1 MNTAQKIAKESI
13 ISFSGIFYG
22 SINRYLY
29 SALLARWVGPE
40 YLGIYSMANAI
51 MLISEVLSKM
61 GMETGVMRFVSRL
74 DPERDNDKISE
85 IIASAIKMCALFSLF
100 FMIVLISCSSYIV
113 SNILS
118 EKSLMVSVLIVFA
131 ISIPFNA
138 STLVAAAA
146 TQGYKKLKY
155 KSIVTQFINP
165 TILLFSMII
174 CYWFFSAESA
184 LMFPMLITGIVGC
197 IAMFQPL
204 KYLSGIRRQQIIK
217 TKFNYDLLKFS
228 YPFMFVI
235 ILQTFMHWM
244 DILMLGY
251 FTNAST
257 VGLYHPAARTAGLL
271 QALLM
276 SFISIY
282 APMISQFHSEKNILK
297 MNQTYKMVSRWLL
310 VFSIPISIMFI
321 LFPENILSLFGK
333 EYISSSNVL
342 IILTIAT
349 LLQAIFGAASP
360 TLGMSG
366 FTRLILIN
374 TSIAF
379 ILNLGLNY
387 TLIPLYGINGAA
399 YATLITLTIIGCIR
413 VAQVRIFLKM
423 NLFSFK
429 MLKPLTAGAVTY
441 FITANLKPI
450 LENYNFVVELL
461 IAVPCSLLIYG
472 LLIWLMRLD
481 EEDKSF
487 ISSFG
492 IIKDGLKRNK

>member
-165 TILLFSMII
+165 TILLVSMII

-399 YATLITLTIIGCIR
+399 YATLITLTTIGCIR

>member
-165 TILLFSMII
+165 TILLVSMII

-481 EEDKSF
+481 KEDKSF

>member
-74 DPERDNDKISE
+74 DPDKDNDKISE
-85 IIASAIKMCALFSLF
+85 IIASAIKMCAFFSLF
-100 FMIVLISCSSYIV
+100 FMIMLISCSSYIV
-113 SNILS
+113 FNILS
-118 EKSLMVSVLIVFA
+118 EQSLMVSVLIVFA

-165 TILLFSMII
+165 TILLVSMII
-174 CYWFFSAESA
+174 CYWFFSPESA

-204 KYLSGIRRQQIIK
+204 KYLSGIRPQQIIK
-217 TKFNYDLLKFS
+217 TKFNYDLLNFS

-271 QALLM
+271 QALLI

-333 EYISSSNVL
+333 EYISSANVL
-342 IILTIAT
+342 IILTIST

-366 FTRLILIN
+366 FTRLVLIN
-374 TSIAF
+374 TCVAF

-399 YATLITLTIIGCIR
+399 YATLITLTIVGFIR
-413 VAQVRIFLKM
+413 ATQVRIFLKM
-423 NLFSFK
+423 NLFSIK
-429 MLKPLTAGAVTY
+429 MLKPLAAGVATY
-441 FITANLKPI
+441 FFTINLKHV
-450 LENYNFVVELL
+450 LENYSFFAELM
-461 IAVPCSLLIYG
+461 IALPCSMLIYG
-472 LLIWLMRLD
+472 ILIWLMRLD

-492 IIKDGLKRNK
+492 IIKKGLKRNK

>member
-74 DPERDNDKISE
+74 DPDKDNDKISE
-85 IIASAIKMCALFSLF
+85 IIASAIKMCAFFSLF
-100 FMIVLISCSSYIV
+100 FTIMLISCSSYIV

-118 EKSLMVSVLIVFA
+118 EQSLMVSVLIVFA

-165 TILLFSMII
+165 TILLVSMII
-174 CYWFFSAESA
+174 CYWFFSPESA

-204 KYLSGIRRQQIIK
+204 KYLSGIKPQQIIR
-217 TKFNYDLLKFS
+217 TKFNYDLLNFS

-271 QALLM
+271 QALLI

-297 MNQTYKMVSRWLL
+297 MNQTYKMV
-310 VFSIPISIMFI
+310 
-321 LFPENILSLFGK
+321 
-333 EYISSSNVL
+333 
-342 IILTIAT
+342 
-349 LLQAIFGAASP
+349 
-360 TLGMSG
+360 
-366 FTRLILIN
+366 
-374 TSIAF
+374 
-379 ILNLGLNY
+379 
-387 TLIPLYGINGAA
+387 
-399 YATLITLTIIGCIR
+399 
-413 VAQVRIFLKM
+413 
-423 NLFSFK
+423 
-429 MLKPLTAGAVTY
+429 
-441 FITANLKPI
+441 
-450 LENYNFVVELL
+450 
-461 IAVPCSLLIYG
+461 
-472 LLIWLMRLD
+472 
-481 EEDKSF
+481 
-487 ISSFG
+487 
-492 IIKDGLKRNK
+492 

>member
-131 ISIPFNA
+131 ISMPFNA

-165 TILLFSMII
+165 TILLVSMII

-472 LLIWLMRLD
+472 LLIWIMRLD

>member
-1 MNTAQKIAKESI
+1 
-13 ISFSGIFYG
+13 
-22 SINRYLY
+22 
-29 SALLARWVGPE
+29 
-40 YLGIYSMANAI
+40 
-51 MLISEVLSKM
+51 
-61 GMETGVMRFVSRL
+61 
-74 DPERDNDKISE
+74 
-85 IIASAIKMCALFSLF
+85 
-100 FMIVLISCSSYIV
+100 
-113 SNILS
+113 
-118 EKSLMVSVLIVFA
+118 VLIVFA

-165 TILLFSMII
+165 TILLVSMII
-174 CYWFFSAESA
+174 CYWFFSPESA

-204 KYLSGIRRQQIIK
+204 KYLSGIKPQQIIK
-217 TKFNYDLLKFS
+217 TKFNYDLLNFS

-271 QALLM
+271 QALLI

-333 EYISSSNVL
+333 EYISSANVL
-342 IILTIAT
+342 IILTIST

-366 FTRLILIN
+366 FTRLVLIN
-374 TSIAF
+374 TCVAF

-399 YATLITLTIIGCIR
+399 YATLITLTIVGFIR
-413 VAQVRIFLKM
+413 ATQVRIFLKM
-423 NLFSFK
+423 NLFSIK
-429 MLKPLTAGAVTY
+429 MLKPLAAGVATY
-441 FITANLKPI
+441 FFTINLKHV
-450 LENYNFVVELL
+450 LENYSFFAELI
-461 IAVPCSLLIYG
+461 IALPCSMLIYG
-472 LLIWLMRLD
+472 ILIWLMRLD

-492 IIKDGLKRNK
+492 IIKKGLKRNK

>member
-165 TILLFSMII
+165 TILLVSMII

>member
-1 MNTAQKIAKESI
+1 
-13 ISFSGIFYG
+13 
-22 SINRYLY
+22 
-29 SALLARWVGPE
+29 
-40 YLGIYSMANAI
+40 
-51 MLISEVLSKM
+51 
-61 GMETGVMRFVSRL
+61 
-74 DPERDNDKISE
+74 
-85 IIASAIKMCALFSLF
+85 
-100 FMIVLISCSSYIV
+100 
-113 SNILS
+113 
-118 EKSLMVSVLIVFA
+118 MVSVLIVFA

-165 TILLFSMII
+165 TILLVSMII
-174 CYWFFSAESA
+174 CYWFFSPESA

-204 KYLSGIRRQQIIK
+204 KYLSGIRPQQIIK
-217 TKFNYDLLKFS
+217 TKFNYDLLNFS

-271 QALLM
+271 QALLI

-333 EYISSSNVL
+333 EYISSANVL
-342 IILTIAT
+342 IILTIST

-366 FTRLILIN
+366 FTRLVLIN
-374 TSIAF
+374 TCVAF

-399 YATLITLTIIGCIR
+399 YATLITLTIVGFIR
-413 VAQVRIFLKM
+413 ATQVRIFLKM
-423 NLFSFK
+423 NLFSIK
-429 MLKPLTAGAVTY
+429 MLKPLAAGVATY
-441 FITANLKPI
+441 FFTINLKHV
-450 LENYNFVVELL
+450 LENYSFFAELM
-461 IAVPCSLLIYG
+461 IALPCSMLIYG
-472 LLIWLMRLD
+472 ILIWLMRLD

-492 IIKDGLKRNK
+492 IIKKGLKRNK

>member
-74 DPERDNDKISE
+74 DPEKDNDKISE

-100 FMIVLISCSSYIV
+100 FMIMLISCSSYIV

-118 EKSLMVSVLIVFA
+118 EQSLMVSVLIVFA

-165 TILLFSMII
+165 TILLVSMII

-374 TSIAF
+374 TCIAF

-441 FITANLKPI
+441 FITTNLKPI

>member
-74 DPERDNDKISE
+74 DPEKDNDKISE

-165 TILLFSMII
+165 TILLVSMII
-174 CYWFFSAESA
+174 CYWLFSAESA

-399 YATLITLTIIGCIR
+399 YATLITLTTIGCIR

>member
-74 DPERDNDKISE
+74 DPEKDNDKISE

-165 TILLFSMII
+165 TILLVSMII

-342 IILTIAT
+342 IS
-349 LLQAIFGAASP
+349 LQLQHCFRLYLVQPPQRLECQVLHG
-360 TLGMSG
+360 L
-366 FTRLILIN
+366 FLLIL
-374 TSIAF
+374 
-379 ILNLGLNY
+379 
-387 TLIPLYGINGAA
+387 
-399 YATLITLTIIGCIR
+399 
-413 VAQVRIFLKM
+413 V
-423 NLFSFK
+423 
-429 MLKPLTAGAVTY
+429 
-441 FITANLKPI
+441 
-450 LENYNFVVELL
+450 
-461 IAVPCSLLIYG
+461 
-472 LLIWLMRLD
+472 
-481 EEDKSF
+481 
-487 ISSFG
+487 
-492 IIKDGLKRNK
+492 

>member
-74 DPERDNDKISE
+74 DPEKDNDKISE

-100 FMIVLISCSSYIV
+100 FMIMLISCSSYIV

-118 EKSLMVSVLIVFA
+118 EQSLMVSVLIVFA

-165 TILLFSMII
+165 TILLVSMII
-174 CYWFFSAESA
+174 CYWLFSAESA
-184 LMFPMLITGIVGC
+184 LMFPMLITGIIGC

-374 TSIAF
+374 TCIAF

-441 FITANLKPI
+441 FITTNLKPI